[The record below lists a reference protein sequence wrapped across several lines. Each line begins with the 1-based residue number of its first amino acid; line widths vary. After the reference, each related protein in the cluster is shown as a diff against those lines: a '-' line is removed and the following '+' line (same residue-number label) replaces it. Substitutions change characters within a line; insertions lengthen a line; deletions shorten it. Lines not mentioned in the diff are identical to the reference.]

1 MAASESGQ
9 RKKDISSLGETR
21 VTGTEASGE
30 LERTQV
36 MGQPGTPD
44 PRKSTPPAEGG
55 AKPKETKE
63 QILGDFKITKKLGQ
77 GGMGTVYLAQQ
88 ISLDRPCALK
98 VMMKELAQ
106 KPGFLD
112 RFVREARAMAK
123 INHPNVVQC
132 YGVFEEK
139 GLNFVAMELMD
150 GQSMQDWVDEL
161 GKIPI
166 ADSVLVTIVVAEA
179 LQHAHDL
186 SMVHRDIKPDN
197 VLVTKKGIVK
207 VADLGLAKST
217 DEDMSMTQ
225 SGTGLGTPHY
235 MPPEQARNAKH
246 VDNRCD
252 IYALG
257 VTLYH
262 FLTGK
267 VPFAGESIVELIT
280 NKEKGIFQPAHRMN
294 PQVPERLSLIVDKA
308 MAKDPKHRYQHI
320 KDMVKDLEALGLAGE
335 ALSFINDPNRQVVR
349 RGSGAPTVT
358 NMRNTMTSSQT
369 PPVRGM
375 AATQAGPMAPGNK
388 TVTGIDSGTWYV
400 KSVDASGKPNIAK
413 LTTAQILQAIRNDR
427 FNERTTVC
435 ADAKGPFVS
444 LTQAPAFE
452 DECRKML
459 VRQQSAAKGRSLADE
474 YKKLE
479 KQYDRQKW
487 WNLLSRFRDGT
498 LGVIGLVVYLAIIAG
513 VIFGIWWLWPTV
525 RDLVQS
531 KLNK

>member
-1 MAASESGQ
+1 M
-9 RKKDISSLGETR
+9 SSANRNGRTIVSTNLGETV
-21 VTGTEASGE
+21 VTGTAAQGGM
-30 LERTQV
+30 ERTQV
-36 MGQPGTPD
+36 MGGTPD
-44 PRKSTPPAEGG
+44 PKKPASKPEGD

-150 GQSMQDWVDEL
+150 GQSMQDWVDDL
-161 GKIPI
+161 GKLPV
-166 ADSVLVTIVVAEA
+166 ADAVLVTVVVAEA

-186 SMVHRDIKPDN
+186 NMVHRDIKPDN
-197 VLVTKKGIVK
+197 ILVTKKGIIK

-280 NKEKGIFQPAHRMN
+280 NKEKGIFTPAHRSN
-294 PQVPERLSLIVDKA
+294 SQIPERLSLIVDKA
-308 MAKDPKHRYQHI
+308 MAKDPKHRYQHM
-320 KDMVKDLEALGLAGE
+320 KDFVKDLEGLGLAGE
-335 ALSFINDPNRQVVR
+335 SLSFINDPNKQVVR
-349 RGSGAPTVT
+349 RGSGAPTAV
-358 NMRNTMTSSQT
+358 NMRATMASSQ
-369 PPVRGM
+369 PPQARGM
-375 AATQAGPMAPGNK
+375 AATQAGPMSGNK
-388 TVTGIDSGTWYV
+388 TAVGTDGGTWFV
-400 KSVDASGKPNIAK
+400 KSFDASGKPSIAK
-413 LTTAQILQAIRNDR
+413 LTTQQVQVAIRTDK
-427 FNERTTVC
+427 FNERTQISP
-435 ADAKGPFVS
+435 DAKGPFVS
-444 LTQAPAFE
+444 LTQCPAFD

-459 VRQQSAAKGRSLADE
+459 VRQQSASKNRSLADE
-474 YKKLE
+474 YKKIE
-479 KQYDRQKW
+479 KQYNRRKW
-487 WNLLSRFRDGT
+487 WQLLAKFRDGT
-498 LGVIGLVVYLAIIAG
+498 LGLIGFVLYLGVIAG
-513 VIFGIWWLWPTV
+513 FIGAIWWFWPTIMEFV
-525 RDLVQS
+525 KS
-531 KLNK
+531 KTGG